1 MHYTGQVYRPPVE
14 WNTPLLEITI
24 GCSHNKCAFC
34 TMYRRTP
41 FRVSPLEDIESDLQ
55 EMLAEYGSDLKRIYL
70 LNGDPFVLSTK
81 KLLEVSDLIHRYF
94 PKMETMSCYSSIND
108 VRNKSLDELKTLR
121 QAGYDELYFGLET
134 GYDPAL
140 KIMNKGFTA
149 AEEYEHLAKVKEAG
163 MKYAALLMPGVAGR
177 GNGEA
182 NALATA
188 KLLNTI
194 KPFSVLIFTTSVAD
208 DSDLA
213 KIRDRGEFTE
223 ATERENFEEIKL
235 LLRSLDMP
243 DDCFFFGSHP
253 FDLIP
258 VSGHFKDK
266 ERIIAHIDNEMK
278 RMPPYFLDGVYKRG
292 AI

>member
-81 KLLEVSDLIHRYF
+81 KLLEISDLIHRYF

-134 GYDPAL
+134 GYDPGAL
-140 KIMNKGFTA
+140 FKSYLLQKIHGCGGIRTFGKGQGGGHEICGA
-149 AEEYEHLAKVKEAG
+149 ADARCRRTWEWRSQCACHRQITEHHKAILRTDIHYFG
-163 MKYAALLMPGVAGR
+163 GR
-177 GNGEA
+177 
-182 NALATA
+182 
-188 KLLNTI
+188 
-194 KPFSVLIFTTSVAD
+194 
-208 DSDLA
+208 
-213 KIRDRGEFTE
+213 
-223 ATERENFEEIKL
+223 
-235 LLRSLDMP
+235 
-243 DDCFFFGSHP
+243 
-253 FDLIP
+253 
-258 VSGHFKDK
+258 
-266 ERIIAHIDNEMK
+266 
-278 RMPPYFLDGVYKRG
+278 
-292 AI
+292 